1 MVEDVAF
8 KLNMN
13 ETILFQTSIIAAFL
27 AGMVA
32 LFAPCCVSYLL
43 PAYLGS
49 VFKERRRV
57 LLMTLIY
64 SLGIFVVMIPA
75 VLGSKLISLA
85 VFRYHEQIYL
95 IGGGFMFLVGIFSLL
110 GIKLPMINI
119 NKSGKQGTDVMS
131 IFTLG
136 VFSGI
141 TSACCAPVLMGVLT
155 LSFLSPSLWQALLI
169 GFVYVLG
176 MVTPLY
182 IGSYF
187 LDSKKVLGTTF
198 FKKHLRTIKIGA
210 KEFPIIMGNFISFLI
225 FTLTGA
231 LVVYLTLATDFSMA
245 EMAQGFSGSVGS
257 ATVWLNNIPG
267 ANIIFLILIIL
278 FFGGIVKHAVSTKN
292 TGLNSAKSES
302 ILKDVA
308 KDSLNEDDCCNSDDK
323 STKENAACCKDE
335 NKPKSGGCCG
345 GK

>member
-1 MVEDVAF
+1 
-8 KLNMN
+8 MN
-13 ETILFQTSIIAAFL
+13 TDILFQTSIIVAFL

-49 VFKERRRV
+49 VFKERKRV
-57 LLMTLIY
+57 LFMTLIY

-75 VLGSKLISLA
+75 VLGSKLVSLA

-95 IGGGFMFLVGIFSLL
+95 LGAAFMIAVGITSLL
-110 GIKLPMINI
+110 GLKLPMPNLRR
-119 NKSGKQGTDVMS
+119 SGKQGTDVTS
-131 IFTLG
+131 VFTLG

-187 LDSKKVLGTTF
+187 LDSKKILGMTF
-198 FKKHLRTIKIGA
+198 FKKKLSEIKIFS
-210 KEFPIIMGNFISFLI
+210 KTYPIIMGNVISFLI
-225 FTLTGA
+225 FTLTGF
-231 LVVYLTLATDFSMA
+231 LVAYLTLATDFSMS
-245 EMAQGFSGSVGS
+245 EMAQGFSGQINNV
-257 ATVWLNNIPG
+257 ALRLNEIPG
-267 ANIIFLILIIL
+267 SGIIFLGVLGVFMFMIFKRVLPSKKL
-278 FFGGIVKHAVSTKN
+278 NTTTNVKIDK
-292 TGLNSAKSES
+292 K
-302 ILKDVA
+302 
-308 KDSLNEDDCCNSDDK
+308 DCCESDHKK
-323 STKENAACCKDE
+323 SSKNEN
-335 NKPKSGGCCG
+335 CCG
-345 GK
+345 GSKI

>member
-1 MVEDVAF
+1 
-8 KLNMN
+8 MN

-49 VFKERRRV
+49 VFKERKRV
-57 LLMTLIY
+57 LFMTLVY

-95 IGGGFMFLVGIFSLL
+95 LGGAFMIMVGITSLL
-110 GIKLPMINI
+110 GLKLPMPNI
-119 NKSGKQGTDVMS
+119 NRSGKQGTDVVS
-131 IFTLG
+131 VFTLG
-136 VFSGI
+136 IFSGI
-141 TSACCAPVLMGVLT
+141 TSACCAPVLVGVLT

-182 IGSYF
+182 IGAYF
-187 LDSKKVLGTTF
+187 LDSKEVLGVSF
-198 FKKHLRTIKIGA
+198 FKKKLGEVRLLSKTY
-210 KEFPIIMGNFISFLI
+210 PIITGNVISFLI
-225 FTLTGA
+225 FTLTGL

-245 EMAQGFSGSVGS
+245 EMAGGFSESINSV
-257 ATVWLNNIPG
+257 TLKLNSIPG
-267 ANIIFLILIIL
+267 SNIIFTFLITLFLLLIIY
-278 FFGGIVKHAVSTKN
+278 
-292 TGLNSAKSES
+292 KSF
-302 ILKDVA
+302 KQDG
-308 KDSLNEDDCCNSDDK
+308 
-323 STKENAACCKDE
+323 KE
-335 NKPKSGGCCG
+335 
-345 GK
+345 

>member
-1 MVEDVAF
+1 
-8 KLNMN
+8 MN
-13 ETILFQTSIIAAFL
+13 AEILFQTSIIAAFL
-27 AGMVA
+27 AGMIA

-49 VFKERRRV
+49 VFKERKRV
-57 LLMTLIY
+57 LFMTLIY
-64 SLGIFVVMIPA
+64 SLGIFAVMIPA

-95 IGGGFMFLVGIFSLL
+95 IGGIFMLIVGITSLL
-110 GIKLPMINI
+110 GLKLPMPNI
-119 NKSGKQGTDVMS
+119 KQSGKQGTDIAS

-187 LDSKKVLGTTF
+187 LDSKKVLGMTF
-198 FKKHLRTIKIGA
+198 FKKKLSEIKIFS
-210 KEFPIIMGNFISFLI
+210 KTYPIIMGNVISFFI
-225 FTLTGA
+225 FTLTGL
-231 LVVYLTLATDFSMA
+231 LVLYLTLATDFSMA
-245 EMAQGFSGSVGS
+245 EMAQDFSGSIYEV
-257 ATVWLNNIPG
+257 TLWLNALPG
-267 ANIIFLILIIL
+267 ANIIFLGAIGL
-278 FFGGIVKHAVSTKN
+278 FLFVIVRHAIFPKKVVNTKN
-292 TGLNSAKSES
+292 EEMPTEDHK
-302 ILKDVA
+302 
-308 KDSLNEDDCCNSDDK
+308 DDCCGNGDK
-323 STKENAACCKDE
+323 DGHEEGSCCGGE
-335 NKPKSGGCCG
+335 NKKEAGGCCCD
-345 GK
+345 

>member
-1 MVEDVAF
+1 
-8 KLNMN
+8 MN
-13 ETILFQTSIIAAFL
+13 TEILFQTSMIAAFL
-27 AGMVA
+27 AGMLA

-49 VFKERRRV
+49 VFKERKRV
-57 LLMTLIY
+57 LFMTLVY

-95 IGGGFMFLVGIFSLL
+95 IGGIFMLIVGVTSLL
-110 GIKLPMINI
+110 GLKLPMPNI
-119 NKSGKQGTDVMS
+119 KRSGKQGTDVVS

-187 LDSKKVLGTTF
+187 LDSKKVLGMTF
-198 FKKHLRTIKIGA
+198 FKKKLGEMKFFSKTY
-210 KEFPIIMGNFISFLI
+210 PIIMGNVISFFI
-225 FTLTGA
+225 FTLTGL
-231 LVVYLTLATDFSMA
+231 LVLYLTLATDFSMA
-245 EMAQGFSGSVGS
+245 EMAQGFSGRIYEV
-257 ATVWLNNIPG
+257 TLWLNSIPG
-267 ANIIFLILIIL
+267 ANIIFSGAIAL
-278 FFGGIVKHAVSTKN
+278 FLFVIVKYALFPKKEGDTKHEEVSTE
-292 TGLNSAKSES
+292 TH
-302 ILKDVA
+302 KDVPTTE
-308 KDSLNEDDCCNSDDK
+308 DS
-323 STKENAACCKDE
+323 
-335 NKPKSGGCCG
+335 CCG
-345 GK
+345 GEDKEATGGCGCG

>member
-1 MVEDVAF
+1 
-8 KLNMN
+8 MN

-49 VFKERRRV
+49 VFKERKRV
-57 LLMTLIY
+57 LFMTLVY

-95 IGGGFMFLVGIFSLL
+95 IGGTFMILVGITSLIGL
-110 GIKLPMINI
+110 KLPMPNV
-119 NKSGKQGTDVMS
+119 KQSGKQGTDVLS

-141 TSACCAPVLMGVLT
+141 TSACCAPVLVGVLT
-155 LSFLSPSLWQALLI
+155 LSFLSPSMWQALLI

-187 LDSKKVLGTTF
+187 LDSKKVLGMTF
-198 FKKHLRTIKIGA
+198 FKRKLSEVKIFS
-210 KEFPIIMGNFISFLI
+210 KTYPIIMGNVISFLI
-225 FTLTGA
+225 FTIMGGV
-231 LVVYLTLATDFSMA
+231 VVYLTLATDFSMA
-245 EMAQGFSGSVGS
+245 EMAQGFSGHINK
-257 ATVWLNNIPG
+257 ATLWLNSIPG
-267 ANIIFLILIIL
+267 ADYIFLGIIAL
-278 FFGGIVKHAVSTKN
+278 FLVAIVKHAFSKDQPKN
-292 TGLNSAKSES
+292 KIDLES
-302 ILKDVA
+302 QK
-308 KDSLNEDDCCNSDDK
+308 KDCCKSDGNSDHD
-323 STKENAACCKDE
+323 CCD
-335 NKPKSGGCCG
+335 
-345 GK
+345 GKGDCKHD

>member
-1 MVEDVAF
+1 
-8 KLNMN
+8 MN
-13 ETILFQTSIIAAFL
+13 EAILFQTSIIAAFL
-27 AGMVA
+27 AGMIA

-49 VFKERRRV
+49 VFKERKRV
-57 LLMTLIY
+57 LFMTLVY

-95 IGGGFMFLVGIFSLL
+95 FGGIFMIVVGITSLL
-110 GIKLPMINI
+110 GLKLPMPAIR
-119 NKSGKQGTDVMS
+119 KSGKQGTDVAS

-187 LDSKKVLGTTF
+187 LDSKKVLGMTF
-198 FKKHLRTIKIGA
+198 FKRKLSEIKILS
-210 KEFPIIMGNFISFLI
+210 KTYPIIMGNVISFFI
-225 FTLTGA
+225 FTLTGI

-245 EMAQGFSGSVGS
+245 EMAQGFSGFINK
-257 ATVWLNNIPG
+257 ATLWLNEIPG
-267 ANIIFLILIIL
+267 ADIIFLGVMAVFL
-278 FFGGIVKHAVSTKN
+278 FVIVKHALSSKVTEN
-292 TGLNSAKSES
+292 TVHEEVHKEDYRSSEE
-302 ILKDVA
+302 KEVHD
-308 KDSLNEDDCCNSDDK
+308 KDSC
-323 STKENAACCKDE
+323 
-335 NKPKSGGCCG
+335 
-345 GK
+345 

>member
-1 MVEDVAF
+1 MDQ
-8 KLNMN
+8 
-13 ETILFQTSIIAAFL
+13 TILFQTSIIAAFL
-27 AGMVA
+27 AGMIA

-49 VFKERRRV
+49 VFKERKRV
-57 LLMTLIY
+57 LFMTLVY

-95 IGGGFMFLVGIFSLL
+95 LGGIFMIIVGITSLL
-110 GIKLPMINI
+110 GMKLPMPHI
-119 NKSGKQGTDVMS
+119 KQSGKQGTDVTS

-176 MVTPLY
+176 MVAPLY

-187 LDSKKVLGTTF
+187 LDSKKVLGMTF
-198 FKKHLRTIKIGA
+198 FKRKLSEIKIFS
-210 KEFPIIMGNFISFLI
+210 KTYPIIMGNVISFLI
-225 FTLTGA
+225 FTLTGL

-245 EMAQGFSGSVGS
+245 EMAQGFSGHINK
-257 ATVWLNNIPG
+257 ATLWLNAIPG
-267 ANIIFLILIIL
+267 ANIIFLGVIAVFL
-278 FFGGIVKHAVSTKN
+278 FVIVKHALSSREIEN
-292 TGLNSAKSES
+292 TVYEESSKEFCCGSEEKEAHDNDS
-302 ILKDVA
+302 CCGSGDKDA
-308 KDSLNEDDCCNSDDK
+308 
-323 STKENAACCKDE
+323 T
-335 NKPKSGGCCG
+335 GGCCCG
-345 GK
+345 

>member
-1 MVEDVAF
+1 
-8 KLNMN
+8 MN
-13 ETILFQTSIIAAFL
+13 ADILFQTSIIAAFL

-57 LLMTLIY
+57 LFMTLVY

-95 IGGGFMFLVGIFSLL
+95 LGGLFMLIVGVTSLFGL
-110 GIKLPMINI
+110 KLPMPNI
-119 NKSGKQGTDVMS
+119 KQSGKQGTDVAS
-131 IFTLG
+131 IFMLG

-141 TSACCAPVLMGVLT
+141 TSACCAPVLVGVLT

-182 IGSYF
+182 VGSYF
-187 LDSKKVLGTTF
+187 LDSKKVLGMTF
-198 FKKHLRTIKIGA
+198 FKKKLSEVKIFS
-210 KEFPIIMGNFISFLI
+210 KTYPIIMGNVLSFLI
-225 FTLTGA
+225 FTLTGL

-245 EMAQGFSGSVGS
+245 EMAQGFSGHINK
-257 ATVWLNNIPG
+257 ATLWLNSMPG
-267 ANIIFLILIIL
+267 ANLIFLGLITL
-278 FFGGIVKHAVSTKN
+278 FLFLIVRHA
-292 TGLNSAKSES
+292 LNSGLVEN
-302 ILKDVA
+302 DEET
-308 KDSLNEDDCCNSDDK
+308 NNQCCHSD
-323 STKENAACCKDE
+323 
-335 NKPKSGGCCG
+335 

>member
-1 MVEDVAF
+1 
-8 KLNMN
+8 MN
-13 ETILFQTSIIAAFL
+13 TEILFQTSIVAAFL
-27 AGMVA
+27 AGMLA

-49 VFKERRRV
+49 VFKERKRV
-57 LLMTLIY
+57 LFMTLIY

-95 IGGGFMFLVGIFSLL
+95 LGGIFMIIVGITSLL
-110 GIKLPMINI
+110 GLKLPMPRI
-119 NKSGKQGTDVMS
+119 KQSGKQGTDVAS

-155 LSFLSPSLWQALLI
+155 LSFLSPSMWQALLI

-187 LDSKKVLGTTF
+187 LDSKKILGMTF
-198 FKKHLRTIKIGA
+198 FKRKLSEIKIFS
-210 KEFPIIMGNFISFLI
+210 KTYPIIMGNVISFFI
-225 FTLTGA
+225 FTLTGL
-231 LVVYLTLATDFSMA
+231 LVLYLTLVTDFSMA
-245 EMAQGFSGSVGS
+245 EMALGFSEHINKS
-257 ATVWLNNIPG
+257 TLWLNAIPG
-267 ANIIFLILIIL
+267 ANLIFLGAIAL
-278 FFGGIVKHAVSTKN
+278 FLFVIVKHAVFPKKVAVTKQKEIL
-292 TGLNSAKSES
+292 TKTSEG
-302 ILKDVA
+302 
-308 KDSLNEDDCCNSDDK
+308 DCCSGKEKSNQTEEDCCGNDDK
-323 STKENAACCKDE
+323 EAT
-335 NKPKSGGCCG
+335 GGSCCG
-345 GK
+345 E

>member
-1 MVEDVAF
+1 
-8 KLNMN
+8 MN
-13 ETILFQTSIIAAFL
+13 EAILFQTSIIAAFL
-27 AGMVA
+27 AGMIA

-49 VFKERRRV
+49 VFKERKRV
-57 LLMTLIY
+57 LFMTLVY

-95 IGGGFMFLVGIFSLL
+95 FGGIFMIIVGLTSLL
-110 GIKLPMINI
+110 GLRLPMPRI
-119 NKSGKQGTDVMS
+119 KQSGKQGTDVAS

-141 TSACCAPVLMGVLT
+141 TSACCAPVLIGVLT

-187 LDSKKVLGTTF
+187 LDSKKVLGMTF
-198 FKKHLRTIKIGA
+198 FKKKLSEIKIFS
-210 KEFPIIMGNFISFLI
+210 KTYPIVMGNVISFLI
-225 FTLTGA
+225 FTLTGI

-245 EMAQGFSGSVGS
+245 EMAQGFSDHINK
-257 ATVWLNNIPG
+257 ATLWLNTIPG
-267 ANIIFLILIIL
+267 ANIIFLAVIAVFL
-278 FFGGIVKHAVSTKN
+278 FAIVKHAISSKKT
-292 TGLNSAKSES
+292 EE
-302 ILKDVA
+302 
-308 KDSLNEDDCCNSDDK
+308 NEDH
-323 STKENAACCKDE
+323 E
-335 NKPKSGGCCG
+335 
-345 GK
+345 